1 MDRIL
6 ARLERRF
13 GQFAIRNLI
22 AYVVGGMALFWV
34 LSLARPEVAGRL
46 VLDMS
51 AVRRGQAW
59 RLFTFLLVPPQSG
72 PIWVLVNLYFTWW
85 IGSSLEQRLGP
96 FRFNVYYF
104 TGALATIVAAI
115 VAGPMSNTWLDWSL
129 FLAFATLF
137 PNVSILLFFV
147 IPVRIKWLGIA
158 VAAWF
163 LFELVTGSWGTR
175 AAVLSALANY
185 SLFFVGHW
193 FDAGK
198 QRSVASTQKARRE
211 QYRSTAHATGV
222 SFGQRVCAI
231 CGAREADGADI
242 RVCACEK
249 CGRQQR
255 SLCLEHARA
264 H

>member
-13 GQFAIRNLI
+13 GQFAIPNLI
-22 AYVVGGMALFWV
+22 RYVVGGMALFWV
-34 LSLARPEVAGRL
+34 LSMARPEVAGRL
-46 VLDMS
+46 VLDMN
-51 AVRRGQAW
+51 AVRHGQVW
-59 RLFTFLLVPPQSG
+59 RLFTFLLIPPRSS
-72 PIWVLVNLYFTWW
+72 PLWVMVNLYFTWW
-85 IGSSLEQRLGP
+85 IGTSLEQNLGA

-104 TGALATIVAAI
+104 AGALATIVAAL

-137 PNVSILLFFV
+137 PNVSILLLFV
-147 IPVRIKWLGIA
+147 IPVRIKWLGIL

-175 AAVLSALANY
+175 AAVIAALVNY
-185 SLFFVGHW
+185 ALFFGGQW
-193 FDAGK
+193 FNAGK
-198 QRSVASTQKARRE
+198 QRTVVTAQKARRE
-211 QYRSTAHATGV
+211 TYRSTAHASGV
-222 SFGQRVCAI
+222 SFGQRVCAM

-242 RVCACEK
+242 RVCACDK
-249 CGRQQR
+249 CGGKQR